1 MAGFVTS
8 IYNSVFRKTSTFVLA
23 GAVGVFF
30 FERAFDMLTDGLF
43 EHINEGPNQVAKFLS
58 SPCFLKKMRM
68 GETLEGTLST
78 SMKKMTNEEEYAS
91 LTIEL
96 KRGGRVLS
104 FVQFRQIS

>member
-43 EHINEGPNQVAKFLS
+43 EHINEGKLW
-58 SPCFLKKMRM
+58 KDIKH
-68 GETLEGTLST
+68 
-78 SMKKMTNEEEYAS
+78 KYEEND
-91 LTIEL
+91 
-96 KRGGRVLS
+96 K
-104 FVQFRQIS
+104 